1 MSAQNQQ
8 REEQYK
14 NNYSKKSVIV
24 IGAGPL
30 GIQSVRYLQQESDL
44 NTICFEAKNN
54 LGGMWYLDKYDQLD
68 KNVDISKNAFIRD
81 NGYVQSSLYENLK
94 LNSVKMQ
101 NMYKGYPISPEF
113 HEYMKQYEFLQ
124 YMRGFADKYNLKDF
138 ISFETYVNYVRLVEN
153 MTQSEKEKIPLNLTK
168 KFLVEVVSYSNYEKD
183 IRHFQADYVVCCTGH
198 YSKPNIIKIHNQQT
212 FEGQIEHTHHFR
224 ERDAQKF
231 ANKNLVIIGQ
241 NTSCQDIFS
250 LLLFESEI
258 TPKKITVIGRNSVE
272 HLKNATSLQEVI
284 KKGLIEF
291 IQDECHEFNSRN
303 SLLLKSGKV
312 IEDIAY
318 VLLAT
323 GYQFCFHYLNK
334 FNHID
339 NCIEYYENCRS
350 FGPLYNKIISINQPN
365 LIFLGSIHGSS
376 QQHYERQAI
385 YSTHY
390 ILGKLT
396 LPTREDMMKDFED
409 ELKTNGGKLGY
420 LGILKF
426 PNFTSNHDQYVKK
439 LHKDMKDIE
448 FDNELQQTWLQYS
461 KVYENHYNNGN
472 YYEMKFEDL
481 SHIAPH
487 DYVPKLG
494 LF

>member
-1 MSAQNQQ
+1 MSAFNQL
-8 REEQYK
+8 REDQYK
-14 NNYSKKSVIV
+14 NNYSQKSVIV
-24 IGAGPL
+24 VGAGPL
-30 GIQSVRYLQQESDL
+30 GILSVRYLSQETDL

-54 LGGMWYLDKYDQLD
+54 IGGMWYLDDYDRLD
-68 KNVDISKNAFIRD
+68 SEINTSKNAFIRD
-81 NGYVQSSLYENLK
+81 NGYVQSSLYENLR
-94 LNSVKMQ
+94 LNSVKMKT
-101 NMYKGYPISPEF
+101 MYKGYPIPKEF
-113 HEYMKQYEFLQ
+113 HEYMKQDEFLQ
-124 YMRGFADKYNLKDF
+124 YMRGFADNYGLKNY
-138 ISFETYVNYVRLVEN
+138 ISFETYVNYVRLVGN
-153 MTQSEKEKIPLNLTK
+153 MTQSEKEQIPINLTK
-168 KFLVEVVSYSNYEKD
+168 KFLVEVVSYNNYEKD
-183 IRHFQADYVVCCTGH
+183 VRHFQADYVICCSGH
-198 YSKPNIIKIHNQQT
+198 YSKPNIIKIPNQQI
-212 FEGQIEHTHHFR
+212 FEGKIDHTHHFR
-224 ERDAQKF
+224 ERDGKQL

-258 TPKKITVIGRNSVE
+258 TPKKITVIGRNSVQ

-291 IQDECHEFNSRN
+291 IQDECQEFNSKN
-303 SLLLKSGKV
+303 SLLLKSGKI
-312 IEDIAY
+312 IENIDSI
-318 VLLAT
+318 LLAT

-339 NCIEYYENCRS
+339 NCIEYYENNRS
-350 FGPLYNKIISINQPN
+350 IGPLYNKIISINEPN
-365 LIFLGSIHGSS
+365 LIFLGSINGSS

-396 LPTREDMMKDFED
+396 LPTKEEMMQDFED
-409 ELKTNGGKLGY
+409 ELKKNGGKKGY
-420 LGILKF
+420 LGILKL

-439 LHKDMKDIE
+439 LYRDMKGIE
-448 FDNELQQTWLQYS
+448 FDDELQQTWLLYA
-461 KVYENHYNNGN
+461 KLYEKHSNAGN

-481 SHIAPH
+481 SQMPTR